1 MEGLCPACLLAA
13 GAEPESPEPAAPER
27 FQPPTVERL
36 AAAFPQLQVLELLGA
51 GGMGAVYKA
60 RQRNLDRL
68 VALKIL
74 PAGSPGPRFAE
85 RFNREARALA
95 RLSHPN
101 VVCVHEFGCQDGLH
115 YFIMEFVD
123 GVNLRQMQKAE
134 RLSPREALQLLPQI
148 CEALQYAH
156 DQGIVHRDIKP
167 ENILIDRQGRVKI
180 ADFGL
185 AKILNPEAEDVRLT
199 AEGQVMGTPHYM
211 APEQVERPLSVDHR
225 ADIYSLGVVFYEML
239 TGELPLGKFAAP
251 SNRVTLDI
259 RLDEVVLRT
268 LEKDPNRRYQHA
280 SDLKTDVRTIA
291 ELPGAAVS
299 AVKGNKPEERFVR
312 WAGIPLVVDRD
323 GDREVTWDGG
333 ITALGVGF
341 ILCTLGLQVF
351 AWVTGKAMPS
361 VFGIPSLM
369 TIGILGLGFRWAL
382 HAPLLSHKD
391 EESGRAAVT
400 WLKTTISLGSIFFA
414 AFTWGV
420 VKSYG
425 IPALHRLLQS
435 PAPQHAAVM
444 PSNPPQDCLW
454 RPVSFA
460 LPFGTAQASFTATAL
475 NAAQI

>member
-1 MEGLCPACLLAA
+1 MES
-13 GAEPESPEPAAPER
+13 ESPDGAAPER
-27 FQPPTVERL
+27 FQPPTVEKL
-36 AAAFPQLQVLELLGA
+36 TAAFPQLEVLELLGA

-74 PAGSPGPRFAE
+74 PAGNPGPKFAE

-101 VVCVHEFGCQDGLH
+101 VVSVHEFGCQDGLH
-115 YFIMEFVD
+115 YFIMEYVD
-123 GVNLRQMQKAE
+123 GVNLRQLQKAD
-134 RLSPREALQLLPQI
+134 RISPREALQLLPQI

-156 DQGIVHRDIKP
+156 DQGVVHRDIKP
-167 ENILIDRQGRVKI
+167 ENILIDRKGKVKI

-185 AKILNPEAEDVRLT
+185 AKILNPEVEDLRLT

-211 APEQVERPLSVDHR
+211 APEQVERPLTVDHR

-239 TGELPLGKFAAP
+239 TGELPIGKFAAP
-251 SNRVTLDI
+251 SNRVSLDI

-280 SDLKTDVRTIA
+280 SDLRTDVRTIA
-291 ELPGAAVS
+291 EVPGS
-299 AVKGNKPEERFVR
+299 AISTLKGNKPEERFVR

-323 GDREVTWDGG
+323 GDREITWDGG
-333 ITALGVGF
+333 MTALGVGF
-341 ILCTLGLQVF
+341 ILCAVGLQVF
-351 AWVTGKAMPS
+351 AWVTGKPAPS
-361 VFGIPSLM
+361 LLGIPSLI
-369 TIGILGLGFRWAL
+369 TISILSLGFRWAL
-382 HAPLLSHKD
+382 RAPLPTHED

-400 WLKTTISLGSIFFA
+400 WVKTSIALGSVLVA

-425 IPALHRLLQS
+425 IPALHRLLRS
-435 PAPQHAAVM
+435 PASQQAIVTPESPRQL
-444 PSNPPQDCLW
+444 CLSGALG
-454 RPVSFA
+454 VS
-460 LPFGTAQASFTATAL
+460 LPLDDARASLTTIAPHTAQL
-475 NAAQI
+475 